1 MWKTSACGKVILL
14 GEHAVVYGVPALCG
28 ALQGGVEIEAISGEG
43 RLLVP
48 EWDVA
53 TPPLRDLLLPS
64 HGDTSSSLALAMK
77 AIVESLSVAIGRPL
91 VPQDLPYDFVARF
104 AIPTGAGLGSSA
116 ALSVALVRAIDRAA
130 ELGLTESDVD
140 RAAFAAEKV
149 FHGSPSGLDHT
160 VAQRGGFG
168 LFRRGHG
175 LSPLPDTPTLRL
187 CIGHTGKARDTK
199 GRVARVAELCQEK
212 PDLTAACFARI
223 GVLVGEAVD
232 ALRRRDFVA
241 LGQAMNENQALLK
254 LLEVSCPEIEQVC
267 KLALD
272 AGALGAKLTGG
283 GGGGCVV
290 ALAPGREQTVLAVWQ
305 AAGYSSFLVEVG
317 GDIRTP
323 SAAST
328 ADRTRAVM
336 HSVASANTNI
346 ALCKYWGKCDPAL
359 NLPAVPSLSLTLAG
373 LTTHTEVRLDPSLQ
387 MDSLHLNDHEV
398 SGEPLRKV
406 SRHLDRLVRQLG
418 LSGRPFA
425 EVRSH
430 NNFPTA
436 AGLASSASAFA
447 ALTVAGY
454 GALLGERALE
464 KPLDRSLLSSWA
476 RQGSGSAAR
485 SLFGGLAVLGV
496 GTPGQVDSA
505 QATQLLAPEDWSE
518 LRLVIGVVSDEAKET
533 SSTDGMTWT
542 ANTSPYFAP
551 FVAAAPRDLLEAT
564 AAVRGK
570 ELALLGRIAERSA
583 LRMHASAM
591 AADPGVVYLRGSTIE
606 GYHAIVRSRKEGIE
620 AYFTCDAG
628 PHPKALTTAAHAE
641 RVATAL
647 SSVPGVKRT
656 IIAHPGEGARLISV
670 GVPR

>member
-1 MWKTSACGKVILL
+1 M
-14 GEHAVVYGVPALCG
+14 HA
-28 ALQGGVEIEAISGEG
+28 
-43 RLLVP
+43 
-48 EWDVA
+48 
-53 TPPLRDLLLPS
+53 
-64 HGDTSSSLALAMK
+64 
-77 AIVESLSVAIGRPL
+77 
-91 VPQDLPYDFVARF
+91 
-104 AIPTGAGLGSSA
+104 
-116 ALSVALVRAIDRAA
+116 
-130 ELGLTESDVD
+130 
-140 RAAFAAEKV
+140 
-149 FHGSPSGLDHT
+149 
-160 VAQRGGFG
+160 
-168 LFRRGHG
+168 
-175 LSPLPDTPTLRL
+175 
-187 CIGHTGKARDTK
+187 
-199 GRVARVAELCQEK
+199 
-212 PDLTAACFARI
+212 
-223 GVLVGEAVD
+223 
-232 ALRRRDFVA
+232 
-241 LGQAMNENQALLK
+241 
-254 LLEVSCPEIEQVC
+254 
-267 KLALD
+267 
-272 AGALGAKLTGG
+272 
-283 GGGGCVV
+283 
-290 ALAPGREQTVLAVWQ
+290 
-305 AAGYSSFLVEVG
+305 
-317 GDIRTP
+317 
-323 SAAST
+323 
-328 ADRTRAVM
+328 
-336 HSVASANTNI
+336 VASANTNI

-387 MDSLHLNDHEV
+387 MDSLHLNDREV

-454 GALLGERALE
+454 GALVGERALE
-464 KPLDRSLLSSWA
+464 QPLDRSLLSSWA

-505 QATQLLAPEDWSE
+505 QATQLLAPEEWSD

-533 SSTDGMTWT
+533 SSTDGMTLT

-570 ELALLGRIAERSA
+570 DLALLGRIAERSA

-606 GYHAIVRSRKEGIE
+606 GYHAIVRSRREGIE

-641 RVATAL
+641 RVAAAL